1 MQHALILLAIG
12 AFLEGF
18 ERYSSWPKGKEWWRI
33 PVGIF
38 FTYTIA
44 NFSPS
49 HFWEILAAIG
59 LGVPLGGITRLIWSR
74 AAASK

>member
-1 MQHALILLAIG
+1 MTTALILLAIG

-18 ERYSSWPKGKEWWRI
+18 ERYNSWPKGKEWLRI

-38 FTYTIA
+38 FTWSIA

-49 HFWEILAAIG
+49 HFWEILATIG
-59 LGVPLGGITRLIWSR
+59 LGVPLGGIIRLIWDKSR
-74 AAASK
+74 L